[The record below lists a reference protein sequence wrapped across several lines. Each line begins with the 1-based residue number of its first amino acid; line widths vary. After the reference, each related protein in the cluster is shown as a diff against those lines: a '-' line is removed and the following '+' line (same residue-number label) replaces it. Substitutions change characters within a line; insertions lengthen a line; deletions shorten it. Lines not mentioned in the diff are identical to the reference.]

1 MLFSENCLCSN
12 PLESI
17 VLRPVL
23 VCYNT
28 EMNSRLL
35 MELDQLASLLLAQEA
50 ILVVAE
56 SCTAG
61 WIAKTITDQAGS
73 SAWFE
78 GGFVS
83 YSNRA
88 KESMLSVPEALLQRF
103 GAVSEACAEAMA
115 AGALLHSE
123 ADFSLAVTGIAG
135 PGGGSVEKPVG
146 LVCFAWAGRDLQP
159 IIESVRF
166 FGNRDMV
173 RQQTVR
179 YALSRLLILLKEAA
193 GSRS

>member
-1 MLFSENCLCSN
+1 LRMSV
-12 PLESI
+12 
-17 VLRPVL
+17 VLRRVL
-23 VCYNT
+23 VCYT
-28 EMNSRLL
+28 AEMNSQQLL
-35 MELDQLASLLLAQEA
+35 HPLDHIASLLLAQEA
-50 ILVVAE
+50 TLVVAE

-88 KESMLSVPEALLQRF
+88 KESMLAVPAALLQRS
-103 GAVSEACAEAMA
+103 GAVSESCAEAMA
-115 AGALLHSE
+115 EGALLHSK

-135 PGGGSVEKPVG
+135 PGGGCVEKPVG
-146 LVCFAWAGRDLQP
+146 LVCFAWAGRGMMTLT
-159 IIESVRF
+159 ESKRF

-173 RQQTVR
+173 RQQTVQH
-179 YALSRLLILLKEAA
+179 ALTRFLILLTEAA
-193 GSRS
+193 GSRV